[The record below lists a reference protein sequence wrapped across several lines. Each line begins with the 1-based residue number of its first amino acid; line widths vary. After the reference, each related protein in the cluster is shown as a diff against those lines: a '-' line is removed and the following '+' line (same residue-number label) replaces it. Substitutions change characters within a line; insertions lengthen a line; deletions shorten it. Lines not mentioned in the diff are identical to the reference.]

1 MREMIKKNIR
11 ALGIDDVPF
20 KFRYE
25 KSGIVGTVMR
35 APAYIEGVV
44 VKSINVDGED
54 VTSKLIELLENSKF
68 LDQIRVIFTNGI
80 TFGGFNVLDLE
91 KVYDECSIPIITISR
106 KMPDLKKIEDALKK
120 HFSGWEMKLELMK
133 KLEIHKIINNNS
145 EIFAQYLG
153 IEDHDAEKIINLFTV
168 RGAVPEPIRIS
179 HIIASAIYFG
189 ESRSKV

>member
-1 MREMIKKNIR
+1 MKKNIR
-11 ALGIDDVPF
+11 ALGIDDLPF
-20 KFRYE
+20 KLRSE

-35 APAYIEGVV
+35 AQAYIEGII
-44 VKSINVDGED
+44 VKSITVDGDD

-91 KVYDECSIPIITISR
+91 KVYKKYSIPIITISR
-106 KMPDLKKIEDALKK
+106 KMPDFQKIEAALKK
-120 HFSGWEMKLELMK
+120 HFSGWEMKLDLMK

-145 EIFAQYLG
+145 EIFTQYLG
-153 IEDHDAEKIINLFTV
+153 IDDVDAVKIINLFTV
-168 RGAVPEPIRIS
+168 KGAVPEPVRIS

-189 ESRSKV
+189 ESHSKV